1 MIEVIARF
9 IEEYKFSD
17 IHLKE
22 NQPVMLRVNG
32 DMFIPEENIISSSE
46 LRQFA
51 HDYLTEDQLSQFTEV
66 RDVDLAIEVGEYR
79 FRVNFYYTSAGLS
92 AVLRKIETVIPSM
105 SDLRLPYIIQEMAE
119 KPNGLVLVTGPTGSG
134 KSTTLASII
143 DAINATKQGHI
154 LTIED
159 PIEYIHHPKECA
171 ISQREVGRDAKSF
184 ASALKASLREDPDVI
199 LVGELRDLETVQLA
213 ITAAETGHLVF
224 GTLHTSGAPN
234 TINRLIDVF
243 PAAQQGQVRSQLAE
257 SLQLV
262 VTQQLVKTAD
272 GQGRVAAFEIM
283 VCNHAV
289 RNLIREGKI
298 FQISGVMQ
306 TARGEGMVT
315 MAHSVEELVS
325 SGKINIDD
333 VELRG

>member
-1 MIEVIARF
+1 MIETIGRF

-32 DMFIPEENIISSSE
+32 DMIIPEEDIISSSE

-51 HDYLTEDQLSQFTEV
+51 NESLTEKQLSHLTEV

-79 FRVNFYYTSAGLS
+79 FRVNFFYTSDGLS
-92 AVLRKIETVIPSM
+92 AVLRKIETDIPEM
-105 SDLRLPYIIQEMAE
+105 TALNLPYVIQEIVD
-119 KPNGLVLVTGPTGSG
+119 KPNGLVLITGPTGSG
-134 KSTTLASII
+134 KSTTLASIV
-143 DAINATKQGHI
+143 DAINSTKSGHI

-224 GTLHTSGAPN
+224 GTCLLYTSPSP
-234 TINRLIDVF
+234 RD
-243 PAAQQGQVRSQLAE
+243 S
-257 SLQLV
+257 
-262 VTQQLVKTAD
+262 
-272 GQGRVAAFEIM
+272 
-283 VCNHAV
+283 
-289 RNLIREGKI
+289 
-298 FQISGVMQ
+298 
-306 TARGEGMVT
+306 
-315 MAHSVEELVS
+315 
-325 SGKINIDD
+325 
-333 VELRG
+333 